1 MEAREQELTK
11 ILEAF
16 SRLRQNQ
23 DWNTVQELHFKP
35 QLASIESQLL
45 GESLSSKVDDSKL
58 YKLQGEW
65 QRVKLN
71 DADSVIERLTAELKS
86 IKQAINES

>member
-1 MEAREQELTK
+1 MEREQELTK

-23 DWNTVQELHFKP
+23 DWNTVQELYFKP
-35 QLASIESQLL
+35 QEKSIELQLL
-45 GESLSSKVDDSKL
+45 NESLSPKVDDSKL

-71 DADSVIERLTAELKS
+71 EADKVIERLTAELKG
-86 IKQAINES
+86 IKQNYES